1 VTLWIATQRCDNVS
15 QRASVEP
22 ISLEG
27 PTLQLIWPWQDRNRQ
42 FSALKASAFALMLV
56 PAIRLIYQLD
66 TGEFGFY
73 PLSLGG
79 LVYWSGVWATAILL
93 LAIAVT
99 PAITILRWPAL
110 IDVRRMIGVTAL
122 AYTIAHL
129 FIYFALRMW
138 NFDRIMIEMATR
150 LTLIT
155 ATLSTIGLIAL
166 GATSLDAAIRYM
178 GAKGWQRL
186 HNAVY
191 VTTVLAILHALL
203 SRGSFPEQYVMSAA
217 FVWLM
222 AWRVLNRYGRGA
234 DAKALA
240 ILGVS
245 MSLFAAGLE
254 AWCAWLKRGYELS
267 WTLANNFNLDLG
279 IAPAWQLIVP
289 GLLIALAAA
298 AVQAAPHVRARRLQA
313 HTEPIPAV
321 ALDARAVDQTAS
333 ATR

>member
-1 VTLWIATQRCDNVS
+1 
-15 QRASVEP
+15 
-22 ISLEG
+22 
-27 PTLQLIWPWQDRNRQ
+27 LQLIWPWQDRNRR
-42 FSALKASAFALMLV
+42 FSALKASAFALMVV
-56 PAIRLIYQLD
+56 PAIRLIYQLY

-122 AYTIAHL
+122 VYTIAHL
-129 FIYFALRMW
+129 FIYFALRVW
-138 NFDRIMIEMATR
+138 NFAFIMNEMATR
-150 LTLIT
+150 LTLIA

-178 GAKGWQRL
+178 GANGWQRL

-191 VTTVLAILHALL
+191 VTAALAILHALL
-203 SRGSFPEQYVMSAA
+203 SRGSFPDQYVMTGA

-222 AWRVLNRYGRGA
+222 AWRVLNRYSRGA

-240 ILGVS
+240 VLGLGVCF
-245 MSLFAAGLE
+245 FAAGLE
-254 AWCAWLKRGYELS
+254 AWLAWLKRGYEPS

-279 IAPAWQLIVP
+279 VAPAWQLMVP
-289 GLLIALAAA
+289 GLLIALTAA
-298 AVQAAPHVRARRLQA
+298 AVQQAPRFRAGRLHA
-313 HTEPIPAV
+313 RTEPIPAV

-333 ATR
+333 AR